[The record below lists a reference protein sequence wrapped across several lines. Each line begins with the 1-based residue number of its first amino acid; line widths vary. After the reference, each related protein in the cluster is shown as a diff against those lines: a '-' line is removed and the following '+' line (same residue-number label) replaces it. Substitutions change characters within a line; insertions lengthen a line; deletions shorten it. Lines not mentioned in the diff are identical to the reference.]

1 MHAWGPRLAGDLHL
15 GLWLAWMLYWF
26 ISARGMKR
34 TVRRETFAQR
44 WIYTVPLVVAM
55 VLFAFP
61 HRFVNLFQPI
71 FWPTWTLYW
80 TGTALLVA
88 GLAFSVWARVT
99 LGRNWS
105 GTVTVKE
112 DHELIQTGPYRLV
125 RHPIYT
131 GLLLA
136 LTGSALAQD
145 RWSGVLAVVLIFVSF
160 WIKLLREEAWMRET
174 FGEKYDAYCAR
185 TKRLMPFL
193 W

>member
-1 MHAWGPRLAGDLHL
+1 
-15 GLWLAWMLYWF
+15 
-26 ISARGMKR
+26 
-34 TVRRETFAQR
+34 
-44 WIYTVPLVVAM
+44 M
-55 VLFAFP
+55 VLFTFP
-61 HRFVNLFQPI
+61 HRFVRLFHLI
-71 FWPTWTLYW
+71 FPPTWTLYW
-80 TGTALLVA
+80 IGTALLVA
-88 GLAFSVWARVT
+88 GLAFSIWARVT

-112 DHELIQTGPYRLV
+112 DHELIQSGPYRLV

-136 LTGSALAQD
+136 LAGSAVAQD
-145 RWSGVLAVVLIFVSF
+145 RWSGVLGVVLIFVSF

-185 TKRLMPFL
+185 TKRLVPFV